1 MATSQNKTPR
11 VIKFL
16 RKHVADSSSSVRA
29 VNQIHFDFSGV
40 HITKTIVAPENT
52 SNVED
57 VETEENDHTQQQT
70 VSPKITT
77 VQRLKNELSQDD
89 FDLSNVQIT
98 KVNQSSRDEMERQN
112 FRLLTSQQI
121 DPEYHDLSPTSPS
134 IESINSEPSTSVPRR
149 RRTYSS
155 IDYEP
160 LAISN
165 IALKKKLE
173 TKSWWKNRCACWY
186 CSPFCFG
193 LLSIL
198 LLLFI
203 AVATTAVIFISKSD
217 NGRILTTTNSAY
229 INTTTIS
236 SAYINIT
243 TTGSTSINTT
253 TTSSAYINTTI
264 SSASINTTTATSSAY
279 INITTTT
286 SNNSTTISCSSG
298 YIPAP
303 SGICVNI
310 QIDFNNCGSI
320 GYVCSSNYTSCSAG
334 VCSTVPAVQ
343 LVGGIGVFSSL
354 PIDDDVAH
362 VHLPLSITMYN
373 YSTSNVTI
381 SSNGIVC
388 LGGCSDT
395 YSNGNLPE
403 SSISPPTAFGYWS
416 DLYIQ
421 SHTSQNIYYGVDGIA
436 PNRTTTFEFYTTHFG
451 NNNQYYHFQ
460 IVFYE
465 NMPNIV
471 KYIYFQASDGG
482 VSATIGVQK
491 SSNGPSITYSVDRAN
506 SVTSNMTLIFDT
518 SAGTV
523 VG

>member
-16 RKHVADSSSSVRA
+16 RKHVVDSSPSVRA
-29 VNQIHFDFSGV
+29 
-40 HITKTIVAPENT
+40 IVAPENT

-77 VQRLKNELSQDD
+77 IQRLKNELSHDD
-89 FDLSNVQIT
+89 FDLSNIQIT
-98 KVNQSSRDEMERQN
+98 NVNQSSRDEMERQN
-112 FRLLTSQQI
+112 FRLLTQQQI
-121 DPEYHDLSPTSPS
+121 DPEDHYLSPTSPS
-134 IESINSEPSTSVPRR
+134 IELINSEPSTSVPRR

-165 IALKKKLE
+165 IAHKKKLE
-173 TKSWWKNRCACWY
+173 TKSWWKKRCACWY

-203 AVATTAVIFISKSD
+203 AVATAAIIFISKKD

-236 SAYINIT
+236 NAYINIT
-243 TTGSTSINTT
+243 TTSSTLINTT
-253 TTSSAYINTTI
+253 TTITT
-264 SSASINTTTATSSAY
+264 SASINTTTTTTSSAY

-286 SNNSTTISCSSG
+286 TTSNNSTTVSCSSG
-298 YIPAP
+298 YILAP

-320 GYVCSSNYTSCSAG
+320 GYVCSANYTSCSAG

-354 PIDDDVAH
+354 PIDDAVAH

-373 YSTSNVTI
+373 YSTPNVTI

-395 YSNGNLPE
+395 YNNGNLPE

-416 DLYIQ
+416 DVFIQ

-491 SSNGPSITYSVDRAN
+491 SSSGPSITYSVDRAN

>member
-16 RKHVADSSSSVRA
+16 RKHVVDSSPSVRA

-40 HITKTIVAPENT
+40 HITKTIVAPEKT
-52 SNVED
+52 PNVED
-57 VETEENDHTQQQT
+57 VETEKNDHTQQQT
-70 VSPKITT
+70 VSPKITK
-77 VQRLKNELSQDD
+77 VQRLKNELSHDD

-98 KVNQSSRDEMERQN
+98 NVNQSSRDEMERQN
-112 FRLLTSQQI
+112 FRLLIQQQI
-121 DPEYHDLSPTSPS
+121 DPEDHYLSPTSPS
-134 IESINSEPSTSVPRR
+134 IESINSEPSASVPRR

-160 LAISN
+160 LTISN
-165 IALKKKLE
+165 IVHKKKLG
-173 TKSWWKNRCACWY
+173 TKSCWKKRFACWY

-198 LLLFI
+198 LLLLI
-203 AVATTAVIFISKSD
+203 TVATTAIIFISKRD
-217 NGRILTTTNSAY
+217 NGRILTTTN
-229 INTTTIS
+229 

-253 TTSSAYINTTI
+253 TTSSAYTNTTI

-279 INITTTT
+279 INITT
-286 SNNSTTISCSSG
+286 SNISTKVSCSSG

-320 GYVCSSNYTSCSAG
+320 GYVCSSNYTSCSTG

-354 PIDDDVAH
+354 PIDDAVAH
-362 VHLPLSITMYN
+362 VHLPLSIMMYN
-373 YSTSNVTI
+373 YSTSNVTF

-395 YSNGNLPE
+395 YNNGNLPE

-421 SHTSQNIYYGVDGIA
+421 SHTSQNIYYGVDEIA
-436 PNRTTTFEFYTTHFG
+436 PNRTTIFEFYITHFG

-482 VSATIGVQK
+482 VLATIGVQK